1 MSLTSAPTP
10 SKSVSPA
17 SESATATEGTPRL
30 DQGTVLKAYSKWAPI
45 YDFVFGRMALFG
57 AFFDGARR
65 AAIDIINGRAGHV
78 LELGVGTGLALSRYA
93 RHLTITGIDL
103 SPDMLAVARKRVAD
117 EGLDHVEAL
126 LEMDAGALNFPTATF
141 DLVVVMY
148 TITVVPHPDQVM
160 DEVARVLKP
169 GGRAFFVSHFASEQG
184 WRAGL
189 EATLTPMTKKLGWR
203 PDFPVSRVTGHPRF
217 SHVSTTHHP
226 PLGVF
231 SIVELERLAD

>member
-1 MSLTSAPTP
+1 MASTRAQSA
-10 SKSVSPA
+10 SKSAGDGIPSA
-17 SESATATEGTPRL
+17 SEAAPRL

-65 AAIDIINGRAGHV
+65 AAIDTINGRAGRV
-78 LELGVGTGLALSRYA
+78 LELGVGTGIALSRYA
-93 RHLTITGIDL
+93 PHLSITGIDL

-117 EGLDHVEAL
+117 EKLAHVEAL
-126 LEMDAGALNFPTATF
+126 LEMDAGALAFPTASF

-184 WRAGL
+184 WRAGI

-203 PDFPVSRVTGHPRF
+203 PDFPISRVTSHPRLQ
-217 SHVSTTHHP
+217 HVSTTHHP

-231 SIVELERLAD
+231 SIVEMERLAD